1 MWYSSLIRDTSYLKS
16 ASDGTFVDMSLKVQF
31 LNGKVWLSV
40 EQDDINCINNNY
52 HVSHKWYV
60 NPSHKFEH
68 NIDLLVKTTFIT
80 YLLWNKLGFFQPML
94 GKSSFS
100 EFGLISNNLDKPH
113 IKFNLSLRK
122 SLTIPLHKSKVHY
135 ASRQDQLTWIQSSVI
150 FVLRV

>member
-1 MWYSSLIRDTSYLKS
+1 M
-16 ASDGTFVDMSLKVQF
+16 
-31 LNGKVWLSV
+31 
-40 EQDDINCINNNY
+40 
-52 HVSHKWYV
+52 

-80 YLLWNKLGFFQPML
+80 YLLWNNVGFFQPMH

-135 ASRQDQLTWIQSSVI
+135 ASRQDQDIPYLKEFLGLLLGQHTTCVEGIQGP
-150 FVLRV
+150 